1 MNFTPNLP
9 ILYNQGVCKPSE
21 MPAPDEIN
29 TDLTVNGEYWLTFSC
44 SPFQIKELAVG
55 FLYNEHSINFHH
67 EIVQV
72 WLCKDL
78 TNVDVWL
85 NHSVKKPENWKRTS
99 GCTGGVTTQ
108 SPKKEISNTIYELI
122 CPKIITQ
129 SIEILLEE
137 QTQYKLTRGIH
148 CAMITDGND
157 LRYIAEDIGRHNT
170 IDKLA
175 GWMLQIPSV
184 WTRKMIFTTGR
195 ISSEMLQKSAH
206 IGASVVVSRT
216 SPTKA
221 SIETATDLNIT
232 LIGYARRNQFIVY
245 TQPERIAMS
254 SAKNID
260 LEIFCV

>member
-1 MNFTPNLP
+1 MNFTPNHP
-9 ILYNQGVCKPSE
+9 ILYNQGVWKPSQTA
-21 MPAPDEIN
+21 APDEIN

-55 FLYNEHSINFHH
+55 FLYNEHSINFQH

-99 GCTGGVTTQ
+99 GCTGGVTAQ
-108 SPKKEISNTIYELI
+108 SLTKERATIIGELI
-122 CPKIITQ
+122 CPEIITQ
-129 SIEILLEE
+129 STEILLEE
-137 QTQYKLTRGIH
+137 QTHYKMTRGIH
-148 CAMITDGND
+148 CSMITDGNN

-175 GWMLQIPSV
+175 GWMLQNPGN
-184 WTRKMIFTTGR
+184 WKRKLIFTTGR

-216 SPTKA
+216 SPTMA
-221 SIETATDLNIT
+221 SIVTASDLNIT
-232 LIGYARRNQFIVY
+232 LIGYARRNQFVVY
-245 TQPERIAMS
+245 TQPERIAFTTD
-254 SAKNID
+254 KNID
-260 LEIFCV
+260 IEIFCI